1 MREIAQD
8 ACNAC
13 HATEGEECMQCHT
26 VQKQSGRYRPDF
38 FDRDW
43 APVIGSGHFSSDF
56 SDLPTSNCATCHNNS
71 VSRSDCLTCHK
82 YHVRQAGVQ
91 PAANIDPVELSDSPQ
106 IDVHELP

>member
-1 MREIAQD
+1 
-8 ACNAC
+8 
-13 HATEGEECMQCHT
+13 MQCHT
-26 VQKQSGRYRPDF
+26 GQKQSGRYRPEF

-43 APVIGSGHFSSDF
+43 APVPGSGHFSSDF
-56 SDLPTSNCATCHNNS
+56 SDLPTSNCAK
-71 VSRSDCLTCHK
+71 CHK